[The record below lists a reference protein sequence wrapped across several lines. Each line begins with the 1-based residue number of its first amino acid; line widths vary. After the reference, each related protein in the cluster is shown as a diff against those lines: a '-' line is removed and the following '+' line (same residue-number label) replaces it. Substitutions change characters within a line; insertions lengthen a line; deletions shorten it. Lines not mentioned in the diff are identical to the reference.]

1 MGCLLKVVGGS
12 RHCFSL
18 VMYGFSSNNAL
29 YTALLSFTMFIF
41 LLTLFDCYYFES
53 NLSLVSYKSA
63 SYKKTCNVVLKS
75 SKHEQITFLIIF
87 PFIPYLIGAISL
99 KNVGKRRA
107 GGHKRG
113 DMSIKGVVQTFCTLW
128 LCIFLPF

>member
-53 NLSLVSYKSA
+53 NLSLVLYKSP

-75 SKHEQITFLIIF
+75 
-87 PFIPYLIGAISL
+87 FIPYLIGAISL
-99 KNVGKRRA
+99 KNVGVSKKKIKRRV

-113 DMSIKGVVQTFCTLW
+113 DVSIKGVVQTFFTLW
-128 LCIFLPF
+128 LYLFFYPF